1 MITVPSKEILF
12 ALPRKPKE
20 NELACV
26 ENSHTIYKANSEGK
40 WEEIKIDGGLTLSL
54 YELNKTAMAQMSEMT
69 AAQKKD
75 AIELIQKYTK
85 EAVSGTYYMLL
96 GREINYYT
104 VFPVLPDSHSA
115 IPISSTV
122 LECAADVG
130 KIVDV
135 SLNDANAIEI
145 WVKTQ
150 NDAACLV
157 FFDYTMGVVPV
168 KVD

>member
-1 MITVPSKEILF
+1 
-12 ALPRKPKE
+12 
-20 NELACV
+20 
-26 ENSHTIYKANSEGK
+26 
-40 WEEIKIDGGLTLSL
+40 
-54 YELNKTAMAQMSEMT
+54 MSEMT
-69 AAQKKD
+69 ATQKKD

-85 EAVSGTYYMLL
+85 EAASGTYYMLL

-104 VFPVLPDSHSA
+104 VFPVLSDNHSA
-115 IPISSTV
+115 TPIASTV

>member
-1 MITVPSKEILF
+1 MIIVPSKKVLF

-26 ENSHTIYKANSEGK
+26 ENSHTVYKANSEGK
-40 WEEIKIDGGLTLSL
+40 WEEVKIDGGLTLSL
-54 YELNKTAMAQMSEMT
+54 YELNKTAMAQMSEIT
-69 AAQKKD
+69 AEQKKE

-85 EAVSGTYYMLL
+85 EATSETYYMLL

-104 VFPVLPDSHSA
+104 VFPVLPDNHSA
-115 IPISSTV
+115 TPIASTV
-122 LECAADVG
+122 LECAAKAGEV
-130 KIVDV
+130 VDV
-135 SLNDANAIEI
+135 SLNSANAIEI

-150 NDAACLV
+150 DDATCLV

>member
-1 MITVPSKEILF
+1 MITVQSKEILF

-26 ENSHTIYKANSEGK
+26 ENSHTIYKANSEGE
-40 WEEIKIDGGLTLSL
+40 WEEIKVDGGLTLSL
-54 YELNKTAMAQMSEMT
+54 YDLNKTVMAQMPEMT
-69 AAQKKD
+69 TAQKKE
-75 AIELIQKYTK
+75 ATELIQKYTK
-85 EAVSGTYYMLL
+85 EATSETYYMLL

-104 VFPVLPDSHSA
+104 VFPVLPNNHSA
-115 IPISSTV
+115 TPIASTV

-130 KIVDV
+130 KVVDV

-150 NDAACLV
+150 DDATCLV

>member
-40 WEEIKIDGGLTLSL
+40 WEEVKVDGGLTLSL

-69 AAQKKD
+69 AEQKKE

-85 EAVSGTYYMLL
+85 EAASGTYYML

-104 VFPVLPDSHSA
+104 VFPVLPDNHSA
-115 IPISSTV
+115 TPIASTV
-122 LECAADVG
+122 LECAANVG
-130 KIVDV
+130 EVVDV
-135 SLNDANAIEI
+135 SLNNANAIEI

-150 NDAACLV
+150 DDATCLV

>member
-26 ENSHTIYKANSEGK
+26 ENSHTIYKANSEGE
-40 WEEIKIDGGLTLSL
+40 WEEIKVDGGLTLSL
-54 YELNKTAMAQMSEMT
+54 YDLNKTVMAQMPEMT
-69 AAQKKD
+69 TAQKKE
-75 AIELIQKYTK
+75 ATELIRKYTK
-85 EAVSGTYYMLL
+85 EATSETYYMLL

-104 VFPVLPDSHSA
+104 VFPVLPNNHSA
-115 IPISSTV
+115 TPIASTV

-130 KIVDV
+130 KVVDV

-150 NDAACLV
+150 DDATCLV

>member
-26 ENSHTIYKANSEGK
+26 ENSHTIYKANSK
-40 WEEIKIDGGLTLSL
+40 VKVDGGLTLSL

-69 AAQKKD
+69 AEQKKE
-75 AIELIQKYTK
+75 AIKLIQKYTK
-85 EAVSGTYYMLL
+85 EATSETYYMLL

-104 VFPVLPDSHSA
+104 VFPVLPDNHSA
-115 IPISSTV
+115 TPIASTV
-122 LECAADVG
+122 LECAANVG
-130 KIVDV
+130 EVVDV
-135 SLNDANAIEI
+135 SLNNANAIEI

-157 FFDYTMGVVPV
+157 FFDYTMGIVPV

>member
-26 ENSHTIYKANSEGK
+26 ENSHTIYKANSEGE
-40 WEEIKIDGGLTLSL
+40 WEEIKVDGGLTLSL
-54 YELNKTAMAQMSEMT
+54 YDLNKTVMAQMPEMT
-69 AAQKKD
+69 TAQKKE
-75 AIELIQKYTK
+75 ATELIQKYTK
-85 EAVSGTYYMLL
+85 EATSETYYMLL

-104 VFPVLPDSHSA
+104 VFPVLPNNHSA
-115 IPISSTV
+115 TSIASTV

-130 KIVDV
+130 KVVDV

-150 NDAACLV
+150 DDATCLV
-157 FFDYTMGVVPV
+157 FFDYTIGVVPV

>member
-26 ENSHTIYKANSEGK
+26 ENSHTIYKANSEGE
-40 WEEIKIDGGLTLSL
+40 WEEIKVDGGLTLSL
-54 YELNKTAMAQMSEMT
+54 YDLNKTVMAQMPEMT
-69 AAQKKD
+69 TAQKKE
-75 AIELIQKYTK
+75 ATELIQKYTK
-85 EAVSGTYYMLL
+85 EATSETYYMLL

-104 VFPVLPDSHSA
+104 VFPVLPNNHSA
-115 IPISSTV
+115 TPIASTV

-130 KIVDV
+130 KVVDI

-150 NDAACLV
+150 DDATCLV
-157 FFDYTMGVVPV
+157 FFDYTMGIVPV

>member
-26 ENSHTIYKANSEGK
+26 ENSHTIYKANSEGE
-40 WEEIKIDGGLTLSL
+40 WEEIKVDGGLTLSL
-54 YELNKTAMAQMSEMT
+54 YDLNKTVMAQMPEMT
-69 AAQKKD
+69 TAQKKE
-75 AIELIQKYTK
+75 ATELIQKYTE
-85 EAVSGTYYMLL
+85 EATSETYYMLL

-104 VFPVLPDSHSA
+104 VFPVLPNNHSA
-115 IPISSTV
+115 TPIASTV

-130 KIVDV
+130 KVVDV

-150 NDAACLV
+150 DDATCLV
-157 FFDYTMGVVPV
+157 FFDYTMGIVPV

>member
-26 ENSHTIYKANSEGK
+26 ENSHTIYKANSEGE
-40 WEEIKIDGGLTLSL
+40 WEEIKVDGGLTLSL
-54 YELNKTAMAQMSEMT
+54 YDLNKTVMAQMPEMT
-69 AAQKKD
+69 TAQKKE
-75 AIELIQKYTK
+75 ATELIQKYTK
-85 EAVSGTYYMLL
+85 EATSETYYMLL

-104 VFPVLPDSHSA
+104 VFPVLPNNHSA
-115 IPISSTV
+115 TPIASTV

-130 KIVDV
+130 KVVDV

-150 NDAACLV
+150 DDATCLV
-157 FFDYTMGVVPV
+157 FFDYTMGIVPV